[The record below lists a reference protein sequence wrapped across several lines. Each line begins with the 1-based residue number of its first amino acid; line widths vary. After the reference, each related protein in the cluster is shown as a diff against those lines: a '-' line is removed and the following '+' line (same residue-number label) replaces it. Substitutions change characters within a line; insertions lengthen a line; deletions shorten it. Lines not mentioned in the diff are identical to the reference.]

1 MVTLKLFLGAK
12 FQRGFLYG
20 SQRVSG
26 TGKNICIKT
35 TMKLTPKW
43 KKPKTPV
50 LQGFSAKEKVR

>member
-35 TMKLTPKW
+35 TMKLTQRAEVSKS
-43 KKPKTPV
+43 PV
-50 LQGFSAKEKVR
+50 PQAFLQKEKG